1 LTFSAS
7 TTGSPTNGT
16 KQVFR
21 IKDNGTTRTLTWT
34 TSGAGS
40 YRAIGVTL
48 PTVTTASKVIYVG
61 CIYNSTESFWDV
73 VAVQIQA

>member
-21 IKDNGTTRTLTWT
+21 IKDNGTSRTLTWT
-34 TSGAGS
+34 TSGTGS

-48 PTVTTASKVIYVG
+48 PTVTTASKVLYVG
-61 CIYNSTESFWDV
+61 CIYNSTEGFWDV
-73 VAVQIQA
+73 VAVQQQA